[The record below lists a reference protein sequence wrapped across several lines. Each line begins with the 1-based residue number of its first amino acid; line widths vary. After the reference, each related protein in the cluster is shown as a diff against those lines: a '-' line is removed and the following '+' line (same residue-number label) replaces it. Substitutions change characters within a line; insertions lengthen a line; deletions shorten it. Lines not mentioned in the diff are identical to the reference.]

1 MFDMFVGFIIFCLV
15 LFIYVHIQFQLKTAS
30 GTEMYELNYQTK
42 NELEYVCDLKRPA
55 IIHQMHCDDICR
67 ISNATVLFSQY
78 GAFELMQ
85 RPALTSAL
93 HVSIPVSTIQL
104 NANTNTNNTNTNQ
117 LFENNSDFLIET
129 GIQSQLAML
138 DLAFRPYMVASCRYD
153 VWIGQG
159 KVETPLRY
167 EVSYRTYLIL
177 TEGNAT
183 LFLTP
188 PNNSKYLNAVE
199 DYEYFEFRTVAGS
212 NNNPK
217 IKWIEVPMCIGTP
230 IYIPAYWWY
239 RIVMNE
245 SSEPKTN
252 KTSISV
258 FQYKTYMN
266 ILSILPAIGKHILQL
281 QNIRIHPSTLVQAET
296 CIGAKEHEEEQPDP
310 PLNKPVE
317 PEENPSVVK

>member
-1 MFDMFVGFIIFCLV
+1 MVMHMFDMFVGFIIFCLV

-93 HVSIPVSTIQL
+93 NVSIPVSTIQ
-104 NANTNTNNTNTNQ
+104 ATKGTTQ

-153 VWIGQG
+153 VWIGQNR
-159 KVETPLRY
+159 VETPLRY

-245 SSEPKTN
+245 SNTKTN

-281 QNIRIHPSTLVQAET
+281 QNIRSTLVQAET
-296 CIGAKEHEEEQPDP
+296 CIGAKEHEEEQPVE
-310 PLNKPVE
+310 LFSKPVE